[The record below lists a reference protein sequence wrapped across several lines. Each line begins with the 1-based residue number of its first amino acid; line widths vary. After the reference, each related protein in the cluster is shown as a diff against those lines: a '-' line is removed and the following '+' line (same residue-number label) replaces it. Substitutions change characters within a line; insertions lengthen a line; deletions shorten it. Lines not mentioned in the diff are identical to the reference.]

1 MNATQ
6 LIQKTFLLGILAA
19 FGLSNAFADD
29 STEQKIQALQEQI
42 DILASS
48 IESGGAASTGWWEK
62 TSVGGYGELHYNNKE
77 GSDDQIDFHR
87 FVLFVNHDY
96 TDKIALFTELELEHA
111 LAGEGKEGEVEL
123 EQAFIRFALGDGY
136 TADAGL
142 FLVPVGLLNE
152 THEPDTFFG
161 VERNNV
167 EKYIIPTTWWQAGAR
182 LSKDFGNG
190 LTVDFAL
197 TDGLKTTDGYIRGG
211 RQKVANAS
219 ANDGAYTLRAVYRG
233 IPGLE
238 LGASLFQ
245 QDDLSQGASAD
256 IEGTLSV
263 FHLVFK
269 KHGFGLKA
277 LSGSWDIDTDTE
289 ANDQSGYYIE
299 PSYTW
304 DTDHGKVGVFYRV
317 ADYNYYS
324 YNNDTSTGKN
334 NDKEDT
340 SFGINYYPTDYVVLK
355 ADLTEDKAGKDT
367 LSLGVGY
374 QF

>member
-1 MNATQ
+1 MKTKQ
-6 LIQKTFLLGILAA
+6 LIQNTFLAGALAFAGI
-19 FGLSNAFADD
+19 SNAFADD
-29 STEQKIQALQEQI
+29 STEHKIQELQEQI

-48 IESGGAASTGWWEK
+48 LESGGAATTGWWDK

-77 GSDDQIDFHR
+77 GSNDVIDFHR

-96 TDKIALFTELELEHA
+96 TDTIALFTELELEHS
-111 LAGEGKEGEVEL
+111 LAGDGFPGEVEL
-123 EQAFIRFALGDGY
+123 EQAFIRFALEDGY

-161 VERNNV
+161 VERNSV

-190 LTVDFAL
+190 LTVDFAV
-197 TDGLKTTDGYIRGG
+197 TDGLNTTDGYIRGG
-211 RQKVANAS
+211 RQKVANAI
-219 ANDGAYTLRAVYRG
+219 ANDGAYTIRAVYRG

-245 QDDLSQGASAD
+245 QDDLSQGVGAEM
-256 IEGTLSV
+256 EGTLSV
-263 FHLVFK
+263 LHLVYEK
-269 KHGFGLKA
+269 DGFGLKA
-277 LSGSWDIDTDTE
+277 LSGSWDIDTNTE
-289 ANDQSGYYIE
+289 AKDQSGYYIE

-304 DTDHGKVGVFYRV
+304 DTDYGKVGVFYRI
-317 ADYNYYS
+317 ADYNYFKS
-324 YNNDTSTGKN
+324 GSNNE
-334 NDKEDT
+334 KEDT

>member
-1 MNATQ
+1 MKLAY
-6 LIQKTFLLGILAA
+6 LIGILTSI
-19 FGLSNAFADD
+19 LFAHAYANET
-29 STEQKIQALQEQI
+29 TEQKIQELQEQI
-42 DILASS
+42 DLLASA
-48 IESGGAASTGWWEK
+48 IEDSSSTSNGWWDK
-62 TSVGGYGELHYNNKE
+62 TSIGGYGELHYNNKE
-77 GSDDQIDFHR
+77 GSNDVIDFHR

-123 EQAFIRFALGDGY
+123 EQAFIRFALKDGY

-167 EKYIIPTTWWQAGAR
+167 EKYIIPTTWWQAGVR
-182 LSKDFGNG
+182 ISKDFGNG
-190 LTVDFAL
+190 LTVDFAV
-197 TDGLKTTDGYIRGG
+197 TDGLKTEDGYIRGG
-211 RQKVANAS
+211 RQKVANAI

-256 IEGTLSV
+256 VEGTLSV
-263 FHLVFK
+263 FHLNYK
-269 KHGFGLKA
+269 KGGFGLKA
-277 LSGSWDIDTDTE
+277 LTGSWDIDTDTE
-289 ANDQSGYYIE
+289 AKDQSGYYIE

-304 DTDHGKVGVFYRV
+304 DTDYGKVGVFYRV
-317 ADYNYYS
+317 ADYNYFKS
-324 YNNDTSTGKN
+324 GSDNQE
-334 NDKEDT
+334 EDT

-355 ADLTEDKAGKDT
+355 ADITEDKANNET